1 MLLCWKLVDET
12 QMSNPH
18 DHAARNMSSK
28 FSILLPLRSVY
39 FRSFLYET
47 PCTMYTDSRQY
58 WQRHVDRHNYVLWP
72 ELASRVFGWT
82 ELLSEDVSQ
91 TRQSFICPQ
100 VYYKAK
106 RHIGGF
112 AKGLMYYTV
121 MWYIREWV
129 RLWKLFFG
137 FIFSN

>member
-1 MLLCWKLVDET
+1 MYYDLNWHLE
-12 QMSNPH
+12 
-18 DHAARNMSSK
+18 
-28 FSILLPLRSVY
+28 
-39 FRSFLYET
+39 FL
-47 PCTMYTDSRQY
+47 D
-58 WQRHVDRHNYVLWP
+58 L
-72 ELASRVFGWT
+72 T

-121 MWYIREWV
+121 M
-129 RLWKLFFG
+129 
-137 FIFSN
+137 

>member
-1 MLLCWKLVDET
+1 MKKSSVQTKRLVHRSDILYRQQTVLTET
-12 QMSNPH
+12 
-18 DHAARNMSSK
+18 
-28 FSILLPLRSVY
+28 
-39 FRSFLYET
+39 
-47 PCTMYTDSRQY
+47 CRQT
-58 WQRHVDRHNYVLWP
+58 QLLWP

-121 MWYIREWV
+121 MWYIRV
-129 RLWKLFFG
+129 
-137 FIFSN
+137 S